1 MPAPFDKILG
11 PLPLSACVTG
21 AASAALAL
29 PPLLAQIQL
38 MLSGAFGLGPL
49 KADLTAQ
56 FNASIGISIAFGD
69 PLAAL
74 KLAISASA
82 SVIAALQASLA
93 IGIPPISIQVSA
105 NIALAAALLLKIG
118 GINLLIDLSLGI
130 RLAGINFLAQL
141 QASLSLGGCVL
152 YGWSGQPFAGAIGQ
166 VIGYPNY
173 LADGFGPADTTYG
186 VMVVTKAPAAVG
198 AFQFMF
204 APGFPA

>member
-1 MPAPFDKILG
+1 M
-11 PLPLSACVTG
+11 
-21 AASAALAL
+21 LA
-29 PPLLAQIQL
+29 
-38 MLSGAFGLGPL
+38 GAFGLGPL
-49 KADLTAQ
+49 KADLVAQ

-69 PLAAL
+69 PLTAL
-74 KLAISASA
+74 KMAIAASI

-93 IGIPPISIQVSA
+93 IGIPPISIQVSV

-141 QASLSLGGCVL
+141 QAALSLGGCAL
-152 YGWSGQPFAGAIGQ
+152 YGWSGQPFVNALGQ
-166 VIGYPNY
+166 IVGYPSY
-173 LADGFGPADTTYG
+173 PADGFNPPDITYG

-204 APGFPA
+204 APNFPI

>member
-1 MPAPFDKILG
+1 
-11 PLPLSACVTG
+11 
-21 AASAALAL
+21 
-29 PPLLAQIQL
+29 

-69 PLAAL
+69 PIAAL

-141 QASLSLGGCVL
+141 QAALSLGGCVL
-152 YGWSGQPFAGAIGQ
+152 YGWSGQPFAAAIGQ
-166 VIGYPNY
+166 VAGYPGY
-173 LADGFGPADTTYG
+173 VADGFGPADTTYG
-186 VMVVTKAPAAVG
+186 VMIVTKAPAAVG
-198 AFQFMF
+198 SFQFMF